1 MENLTRR
8 SFVQAAALA
17 MTAEPFLKADSAPA
31 EVYTGVYPLDGTDWL
46 LDTDA
51 SNSGRDRGWA
61 KQPTPGARPAKVPWV
76 IQDAFPDYHGVAW
89 YWREFQAPENV
100 HRGGQ
105 YLLRFH
111 AVDYL
116 GEIWVNGIRIG
127 VHEGGE
133 EPFTL
138 NVTRAIK
145 ARSTNLLA
153 VRVLNPTHESIDGF
167 RLTELAEGR
176 RDYPAPRDNA
186 YNTGGITGSVELLV
200 APPVS
205 VENLQ
210 VLPDWTTGQIRVVAN
225 IRNAS
230 SNPVRARVTFAAAPA
245 RGRKQRR
252 LHKLEP
258 EPCVWRH
265 RSRRRSFYP

>member
-1 MENLTRR
+1 MGGATH
-8 SFVQAAALA
+8 
-17 MTAEPFLKADSAPA
+17 
-31 EVYTGVYPLDGTDWL
+31 
-46 LDTDA
+46 
-51 SNSGRDRGWA
+51 
-61 KQPTPGARPAKVPWV
+61 PGARPAKVPWV
-76 IQDAFPDYHGVAW
+76 IQDAFPEYHGVAW

-111 AVDYL
+111 AIDYL
-116 GEIWVNGIRIG
+116 GEIWINGVRIG

-138 NVTRAIK
+138 NATRAIK
-145 ARSTNLLA
+145 PRSTNLLA

-167 RLTELAEGR
+167 RLAELAEGR

-225 IRNAS
+225 IRNAG
-230 SNPVRARVTFAAAPA
+230 SNPVHARVTFAAAPA
-245 RGRKQRR
+245 RETMLTR
-252 LHKLEP
+252 
-258 EPCVWRH
+258 
-265 RSRRRSFYP
+265 